1 MSMLEVRGLCKSFGT
16 LSILE
21 DVNLT
26 VEEGE
31 CIAIIGASGCGKS
44 MFLRSLELLEVPD
57 QGSIFIAGQEIS

>member
-1 MSMLEVRGLCKSFGT
+1 MNMLEVKGLCKSFGM